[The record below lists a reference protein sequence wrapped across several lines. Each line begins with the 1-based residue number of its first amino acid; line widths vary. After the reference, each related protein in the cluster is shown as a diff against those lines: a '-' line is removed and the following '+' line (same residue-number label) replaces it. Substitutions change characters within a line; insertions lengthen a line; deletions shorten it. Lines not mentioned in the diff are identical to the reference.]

1 MNDKVMSP
9 LTVRAYRETDYI
21 FDVKGVT
28 VTLKI
33 GTLNTDLQNIM
44 KEGGLFSASVLTA

>member
-9 LTVRAYRETDYI
+9 LTVVAYREIDYI

-28 VTLKI
+28 VPLKI
-33 GTLNTDLQNIM
+33 GTLNTDVRVNS
-44 KEGGLFSASVLTA
+44 KNNAN